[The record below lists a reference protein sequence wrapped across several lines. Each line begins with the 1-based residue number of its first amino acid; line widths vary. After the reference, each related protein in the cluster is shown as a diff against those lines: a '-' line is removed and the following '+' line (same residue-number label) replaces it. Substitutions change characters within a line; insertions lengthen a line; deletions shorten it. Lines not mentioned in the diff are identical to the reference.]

1 MPDLG
6 FGLGALGIGV
16 VLGLTIAL
24 IAGWIGGKRPSRVA
38 GAATPGRAI
47 HRAQNRLDRD
57 RLRAERKV
65 AGERGYSQAAAV
77 VGRTSTRPAIAA
89 QAITPSPMMMPRTTV
104 SIMSISWYARGHAAT
119 ATIPGAA
126 ARGPAAGR

>member
-65 AGERGYSQAAAV
+65 TGERGYSQAAAV
-77 VGRTSTRPAIAA
+77 VGSTSTTQRC
-89 QAITPSPMMMPRTTV
+89 PRACRNRHHPR
-104 SIMSISWYARGHAAT
+104 SGGSGARSWALIGQHQGQLAVLGRLVVE
-119 ATIPGAA
+119 PGGANL
-126 ARGPAAGR
+126 